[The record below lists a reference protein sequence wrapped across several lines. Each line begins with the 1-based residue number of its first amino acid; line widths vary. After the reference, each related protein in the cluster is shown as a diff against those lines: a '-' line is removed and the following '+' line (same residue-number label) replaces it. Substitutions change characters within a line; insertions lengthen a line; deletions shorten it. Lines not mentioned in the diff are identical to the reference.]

1 MRNQADTPES
11 LAKYNAY
18 CVVCGQFID
27 DHDEWYL
34 FLRNEIFRPSTM
46 DEYGYIHHVDCI
58 ITDAIIQLIEGRGV

>member
-27 DHDEWYL
+27 DHDES
-34 FLRNEIFRPSTM
+34 RPSTM

-58 ITDAIIQLIEGRGV
+58 LTDAIIQLIEGRGV